1 MFGERNQMNV
11 FIVDL
16 AHKPG
21 ELAKAAEAIAHKG
34 INITAFSGSTCGGSG
49 SVAFLT
55 NDEMGTRKALGE
67 AGYRAKELE
76 VVTASIEDKPGAL
89 AKTARKLAEAGVN
102 IEFAMPTGMSGG
114 KATLAFATDNPSK
127 AKSIIGSGEPVGV
140 ASR

>member
-1 MFGERNQMNV
+1 MNV

-21 ELAKAAEAIAHKG
+21 ELAKAAEAIAQKG

-55 NDEMGTRKALGE
+55 NDEMGTRKALGD

-127 AKSIIGSGEPVGV
+127 AKSIIGAGQPVGV